1 MSAVTRVTVVLAAV
15 WVLTACA
22 AFATEPAWK
31 KAVAGDGPGD
41 PSLLVE
47 QQITVED
54 LPRSRSGNRS
64 EYEVFGN
71 RYQVLD
77 SALGFQ
83 EEGIASWYGAKFHGR
98 ATASGEIYD
107 MHQLTAAHKHLPL
120 PTFVRV
126 TRLDNGRSLIV
137 KVNDRGPFVGDRII
151 DLSYAAAAQLDMLE
165 NGKAAVRIEALS
177 AAMPAEVETLSP
189 GRVATPYFVQLG
201 AFREQDNA
209 QAMVLQAG
217 KLTSSPVSIDFDVSK
232 NLYQVRVG
240 PLSDADSVQATLNTL
255 SMSGLPGYLVTP
267 SL

>member
-1 MSAVTRVTVVLAAV
+1 MKSVSIASVLLSAA

-31 KAVAGDGPGD
+31 RAVAGDGPGD

-47 QQITVED
+47 QQVTVEN

-83 EEGIASWYGAKFHGR
+83 EEGVASWYGAKFHGR

-107 MHQLTAAHKHLPL
+107 MHLLTAAHKHLPL

-137 KVNDRGPFVGDRII
+137 KVNDRGPFVDDRII

-165 NGKAAVRIEALS
+165 TGKAAVRIEALS
-177 AAMPAEVETLSP
+177 AALPDKTEILSP
-189 GRVATPYFVQLG
+189 DRLATPYFVQLG
-201 AFREQDNA
+201 AFRKPGNA

-217 KLTSSPVSIDFDVSK
+217 KLISSPVNIDFDVSK

-240 PLSDADSVQATLNTL
+240 PLSDADSVKATLQAL
-255 SMSGLPGYLVTP
+255 SMSGLSGYLVTP